1 MNPNLKKVDDA
12 LDVDMSF
19 LNYETVE
26 LLTDKRQEISVLT
39 KQIDEIEKEI
49 SAISQKSH
57 DERVKIVSELNA
69 LTQQRDRNRKIYE
82 QELAVFQQDL
92 NSKTEAVK
100 EKQQKELDRTY
111 NELKLALKES
121 EDFYAKKAGPEIF
134 SDKQY
139 RYNRGQVLVEEYGQI
154 IESLE
159 VVLSNLTNRRNQQ
172 IINLG
177 KQIELAAGA
186 VHVKAEESSDVNK
199 LFKEELAK
207 REKEHLDKIDKLN
220 KQYAKQRAKYESD
233 ISSQIKEVKN
243 MEEMYSN
250 IHSHNK
256 EKLEA
261 LEDDIKRL
269 EVVISKSSA
278 NKEPEKD
285 PTESVNS
292 LIQELSIVEN
302 EIQKLKSENSQLRE
316 QIASNDSQSKLQSYL
331 SN

>member
-1 MNPNLKKVDDA
+1 MQIIFFWDFKK
-12 LDVDMSF
+12 
-19 LNYETVE
+19 
-26 LLTDKRQEISVLT
+26 K
-39 KQIDEIEKEI
+39 K
-49 SAISQKSH
+49 
-57 DERVKIVSELNA
+57 
-69 LTQQRDRNRKIYE
+69 
-82 QELAVFQQDL
+82 L

-100 EKQQKELDRTY
+100 QKQQTELDRTY
-111 NELKLALKES
+111 KELNLALKET
-121 EDFYAKKAGPEIF
+121 EDYYAQKAGPEVF
-134 SDKQY
+134 LDKQY
-139 RYNRGQVLVEEYGQI
+139 KYNRGQVLVEEYGQI

-159 VVLSNLTNRRNQQ
+159 VVLSNLTNKRNQR
-172 IINLG
+172 IIDLG
-177 KQIELAAGA
+177 KQIEMAAGA

-207 REKEHLDKIDKLN
+207 REKEHLDKMDKLN
-220 KQYAKQRAKYESD
+220 KQYAKQRAKFEAD
-233 ISSQIKEVKN
+233 ISMQINEVKH

>member
-1 MNPNLKKVDDA
+1 
-12 LDVDMSF
+12 
-19 LNYETVE
+19 
-26 LLTDKRQEISVLT
+26 
-39 KQIDEIEKEI
+39 
-49 SAISQKSH
+49 
-57 DERVKIVSELNA
+57 
-69 LTQQRDRNRKIYE
+69 
-82 QELAVFQQDL
+82 
-92 NSKTEAVK
+92 
-100 EKQQKELDRTY
+100 
-111 NELKLALKES
+111 
-121 EDFYAKKAGPEIF
+121 
-134 SDKQY
+134 
-139 RYNRGQVLVEEYGQI
+139 
-154 IESLE
+154 
-159 VVLSNLTNRRNQQ
+159 
-172 IINLG
+172 
-177 KQIELAAGA
+177 
-186 VHVKAEESSDVNK
+186 
-199 LFKEELAK
+199 
-207 REKEHLDKIDKLN
+207 
-220 KQYAKQRAKYESD
+220 
-233 ISSQIKEVKN
+233 